1 MKEHKAK
8 QMLRDKVGVFLGSYK
23 ELFGQT
29 FWGRL
34 VFKFK
39 TKKTEVS
46 RSHQKKRQNPLKL
59 EEDFLFKWLSPSYRK
74 GNGGRL

>member
-39 TKKTEVS
+39 MKKTEVS
-46 RSHQKKRQNPLKL
+46 RSH
-59 EEDFLFKWLSPSYRK
+59 
-74 GNGGRL
+74 